1 MKNFA
6 KWAVF
11 VLVLYVLQSSLFP
24 MVSYNGISP
33 NFMLLLTMSVAF
45 LLGHRY
51 GVFMGF
57 SAGLLQDLA
66 TGSFFGCAIFSY
78 MLIGLLCGKF
88 SDQIFKDEFILPI
101 MSSFFTTLMHY
112 FIMVIFIYLLDYH
125 LNLQW
130 SLQYTLIP
138 MRCYQFVFA
147 YPIHKLVF
155 AFDKYVK
162 S

>member
-112 FIMVIFIYLLDYH
+112 FITVIFIYLLDYH

-138 MRCYQFVFA
+138 MLCYQFVFA

>member
-6 KWAVF
+6 KWIVF
-11 VLVLYVLQSSLFP
+11 VIVLYVLQSSLLP
-24 MVSYNGISP
+24 MISYNGVSP
-33 NFMLLLTMSVAF
+33 NLMLLLTMSVAF

-66 TGSFFGCAIFSY
+66 TGSYFGCVIFSY

-88 SDQIFKDEFILPI
+88 SDQIFKDQFILPI
-101 MSSFFTTLMHY
+101 MSSLFTTTMHY
-112 FIMVIFIYLLDYH
+112 FIIVMFIYLLNYQ

-138 MRCYQFVFA
+138 MLCYQFVFA

-155 AFDKYVK
+155 EFDKYVK
-162 S
+162 R